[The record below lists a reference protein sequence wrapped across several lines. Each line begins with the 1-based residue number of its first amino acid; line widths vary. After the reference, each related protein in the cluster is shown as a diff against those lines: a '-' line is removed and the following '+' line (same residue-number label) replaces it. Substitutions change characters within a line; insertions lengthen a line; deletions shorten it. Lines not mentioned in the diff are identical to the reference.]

1 MTARVMDRERALV
14 LLSRWRIDL
23 ATVLAV
29 PVLALAHPSR
39 ATIVWFSPLL
49 VAGVALRVW
58 ARGHLERRARL
69 TRTGPYAWVRHPLY
83 VGSFLVG
90 LALAAM
96 TREPLLPPLFALLF
110 VAGYWPKA
118 VREEAYQRERWG
130 AEWEEYAAAVGAV
143 VPRLGVCAPV
153 PQGDATFAWRRV
165 LRHREWKTVAG
176 VAAALGWLWFRAS

>member
-1 MTARVMDRERALV
+1 MIDRERLLV

-29 PVLALAHPSR
+29 PVFALAHPNH
-39 ATIVWFSPLL
+39 ATIAWASPLL
-49 VAGVALRVW
+49 VAGVAIRVW

-90 LALAAM
+90 IALTLM
-96 TREPLLPPLFALLF
+96 TREPLLPPVFALLF
-110 VAGYWPKA
+110 VVGYWPKA
-118 VREEAYQRERWG
+118 IREEAYQRERWG

-143 VPRLGVCAPV
+143 VPRLRPVAAAP
-153 PQGDATFAWRRV
+153 PPDATFAWRRV
-165 LRHREWKTVAG
+165 LRHREWKTLLG
-176 VAAALGWLWFRAS
+176 VAAAVGWLLFRAT